1 MIVHEPVASL
11 QRESRFLPFTLI
23 KRPDGVYDERCS
35 RSGHLS
41 DGSFAT
47 MNKRIRNGTCLEC
60 PFTFNLSSY
69 PPLPVR
75 ALDYTRYGLI
85 AHDVRI
91 LWTI

>member
-1 MIVHEPVASL
+1 MIVHEPVTSL
-11 QRESRFLPFTLI
+11 QRESRFLPFTL
-23 KRPDGVYDERCS
+23 KDRMVFTMRDAS

-47 MNKRIRNGTCLEC
+47 MNKRIRNSTCLEC

-69 PPLPVR
+69 PPLR
-75 ALDYTRYGLI
+75 ALDYTRYYGLI
-85 AHDVRI
+85 AHDVCI